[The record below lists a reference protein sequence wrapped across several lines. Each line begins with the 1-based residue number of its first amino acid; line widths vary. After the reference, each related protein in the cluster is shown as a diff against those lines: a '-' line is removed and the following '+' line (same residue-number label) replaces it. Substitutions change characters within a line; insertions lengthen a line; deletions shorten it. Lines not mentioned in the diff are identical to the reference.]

1 MTTAIAP
8 RRLRR
13 TVLAGAMLAGTVLAA
28 VMPTAASAIVRPV
41 PLVDGT
47 VAPAVSSSSIKL
59 TPVASGLSSPVLI
72 TSARDGTGRMFIVE
86 QTGRILVLDNGT
98 VLSTPLLDI
107 SGSVSKGGEQGLLGL
122 AFHPNFKSNHK
133 FYVDFTNTSGNTV
146 VREYR
151 TSTSN
156 PNRVAAGSGRNLL
169 HVNQPFSNHNG
180 GNLVFGPD
188 HLPVHRDGRRRLDA
202 GDPGNRAQSKNTLLG
217 KMLRI
222 NVNGRTGIQGLRDP
236 EVEPVRRQA
245 RAQRDLPARPAQ
257 PVALLVRPG
266 DRPAVDRRRRPGRLG
281 GDRPRRPRRHQLGLA
296 PDGGLPLLQPVVGL
310 QHDRARR
317 CRC

>member
-13 TVLAGAMLAGTVLAA
+13 TMLAGAMLAGTVLAA
-28 VMPTAASAIVRPV
+28 VMPAAASAVVRPL

-47 VAPAVSSSSIKL
+47 VAPAVSSGSIKL

-86 QTGRILVLDNGT
+86 QTGKILVLSNGS
-98 VLSTPLLDI
+98 VLATPLLDI
-107 SGSVSKGGEQGLLGL
+107 SGSVSKGPEQGLLGL

-156 PNRVAAGSGRNLL
+156 PNRVASGSGRNLL
-169 HVNQPFSNHNG
+169 HVDQPFSNHNG
-180 GNLVFGPD
+180 GELAFGPD
-188 HLPVHRDGRRRLDA
+188 NLLYIGIGDGGDA
-202 GDPGNRAQSKNTLLG
+202 GDPGNRAQRTNSLLG

-222 NVNGRTGIQGLRDP
+222 DVHGRTGTKAYAIPSRNPFVGKPGLN
-236 EVEPVRRQA
+236 EI
-245 RAQRDLPARPAQ
+245 
-257 PVALLVRPG
+257 
-266 DRPAVDRRRRPGRLG
+266 
-281 GDRPRRPRRHQLGLA
+281 
-296 PDGGLPLLQPVVGL
+296 
-310 QHDRARR
+310 
-317 CRC
+317 